1 MMSIYMDINKLK
13 IEKKLGSGMA
23 GAVFLVSSTKKNEK
37 KEYALKIEK
46 ISEKYIDSNLKSR
59 DWREIEFSINFA
71 NKYPEQF
78 IYLYKYDIIKN
89 CKHIQQNEE
98 LNYIEHL
105 KKLPLEAQKYF
116 IEKNKSNYCV
126 RKIYSLVDDN
136 LHNIFDTLT
145 KKQIYSMIA
154 QISYILYLMKQNG
167 YTHNDLHTQNIGVK
181 KTSKKYLSI
190 LGNKIP
196 IIEYQYK
203 AIDFGMVLHKKYK
216 LNKNEKELFED
227 NKKNEINRLLK
238 KLVTIEKNDKIKKL
252 INIEDNPM
260 LLKKF
265 IKSDD
270 YYLVKDY
277 GINDI
282 DRFFIYQIL
291 YPENAQK
298 MILGKDYTV
307 TYKINFRCDLV
318 DILYFFNN
326 KLDLPKIIKF
336 CSILLNK

>member
-1 MMSIYMDINKLK
+1 MDINKLK

-23 GAVFLVSSTKKNEK
+23 GAVFLVSSTVKNEK

-46 ISEKYIDSNLKSR
+46 IAEKYINKDLKLR
-59 DWREIEFSINFA
+59 DWREIDFSINFA

-78 IYLYKYDIIKN
+78 IYLYNYDIIKN

-98 LNYIEHL
+98 PNYIEHL
-105 KKLPLEAQKYF
+105 KKIPLESQKYF
-116 IEKNKSNYCV
+116 IEKNKSNYCI
-126 RKIYSLVDDN
+126 RKIYSLVNNN
-136 LHNIFDTLT
+136 LYNIFENLT
-145 KKQIYSMIA
+145 KKQLYSMIA

-167 YTHNDLHTQNIGVK
+167 YMHNDLHTQNIGVK
-181 KTSKKYLSI
+181 KTNKKYLT
-190 LGNKIP
+190 LLDNKIP
-196 IIEYQYK
+196 IIDYQYK
-203 AIDFGMVLHKKYK
+203 AIDFGWVLHKKYK
-216 LNKNEKELFED
+216 LTKNEKERFE
-227 NKKNEINRLLK
+227 NSKKNEITRLLK
-238 KLVTIEKNDKIKKL
+238 ILASIEKNDKIKKL
-252 INIEDNPM
+252 IDLEDNPI

-307 TYKINFRCDLV
+307 TYKINFRCDLA

-326 KLDLPKIIKF
+326 KLDLSKIIKY
-336 CSILLNK
+336 CAVLLNK